1 MQKENVKKNIIFADI
16 LKYQNLQKMESL
28 IITSDRLVQHVN
40 TGFIRYLYSN
50 IAWNNR
56 LVGIIGAKG
65 TGKSTLLLQH
75 IKLNFPNKSKALY
88 ASLDN
93 IWFTQH
99 SLLELAED
107 FYNLGGTHL
116 FLDEVHKYQSW
127 AIEIKNIY
135 DSYPT
140 LNIVFT
146 GSSML
151 EVFKAS
157 VDFSRRAV
165 VYELKGLSF
174 REFLKYE
181 NEIEIPVSK
190 LNNILNDHRTIASD
204 ITSKIKILPE
214 FKKYL
219 EYGYYP
225 YYKENIATYPVQVEQ
240 SINKTLHED
249 LPAVENIEYATILKI
264 KKLLGIIAEMVPFT
278 PNITHL
284 SAAIEIGRHAL
295 VKYLYLLDKSGII
308 QCITEQKQTIQTL
321 AKPQKVYL
329 ENTNI
334 IHSLIFQNINIGNVR
349 ETFFA
354 NQLRT
359 KHIVN
364 TAAKGD
370 FTIDGSIVFEVGGK
384 NKSSSQIKNIENG
397 YIAADDIET
406 GFANKIPLWLFGFL
420 Y

>member
-1 MQKENVKKNIIFADI
+1 MD
-16 LKYQNLQKMESL
+16 SL
-28 IITSDRLVQHVN
+28 IITSDRLIQHTN
-40 TGFIRYLYSN
+40 TDFIRYLYSS
-50 IAWNNR
+50 ISWNNR
-56 LVGIIGAKG
+56 LIGIIGAKG

-75 IKLNFPNKSKALY
+75 IKLNFPDKSKVLY
-88 ASLDN
+88 VSLDN
-93 IWFTQH
+93 IWFTKN

-116 FLDEVHKYQSW
+116 FLDEVHKYQAW
-127 AIEIKNIY
+127 AMEIKNIY

-140 LNIVFT
+140 LHIVFT

-151 EVFKAS
+151 EIFNAS
-157 VDFSRRAV
+157 VDFSRRVV

-181 NEIEIPVSK
+181 YKIEMPVFE
-190 LNNILNDHRTIASD
+190 LNDIIKNHRTIASE
-204 ITSKIKILPE
+204 IASKLKILPE
-214 FKKYL
+214 LNKYI

-240 SINKTLHED
+240 SVNKTLYED
-249 LPAVENIEYATILKI
+249 LPAIENIEYSTILKI
-264 KKLLGIIAEMVPFT
+264 KKLLGTIAEMVPFT
-278 PNITHL
+278 PNITNL
-284 SAAIEIGRHAL
+284 SAAIEIGRNAL
-295 VKYLYLLDKSGII
+295 VKYLYLLDKAGII
-308 QCITEQKQTIQTL
+308 LCITEPNPTLQTL
-321 AKPQKVYL
+321 SKPQKVYL

-334 IHSLIFQNINIGNVR
+334 IHSLAFQNINIGNIR

-359 KHIVN
+359 KHKVN
-364 TAAKGD
+364 TSKNGD
-370 FTIDGSIVFEVGGK
+370 FTIDGNIVFEVGGK
-384 NKSSSQIKNIENG
+384 NKTNSQIKNVDNA
-397 YIAADDIET
+397 YIAADNIET

>member
-1 MQKENVKKNIIFADI
+1 MHKKEKSITFVDIF
-16 LKYQNLQKMESL
+16 KYQFLQKMESL
-28 IITSDRLVQHVN
+28 ITTSDRLVQYTN
-40 TGFIRYLYSN
+40 TDFIRYLYSN

-75 IKLNFPNKSKALY
+75 IKLHFPDKSKALY

-93 IWFTQH
+93 IWFTKH

-127 AIEIKNIY
+127 AMEIKNIY

-140 LNIVFT
+140 LHIIFT

-151 EVFKAS
+151 EIFNAS

-181 NEIEIPVSK
+181 NEIELPIFELSE
-190 LNNILNDHRTIASD
+190 ILKNHRTIASE
-204 ITSKIKILPE
+204 IASKIKIFPE
-214 FKKYL
+214 LNKYL
-219 EYGYYP
+219 EHGYYP
-225 YYKENIATYPVQVEQ
+225 YYKENIATYPIQVEQ
-240 SINKTLHED
+240 SINKTLNED
-249 LPAVENIEYATILKI
+249 LPAIENIEYATILKI
-264 KKLLGIIAEMVPFT
+264 KKLLGTIAEMVPFT
-278 PNITHL
+278 PNITNL
-284 SAAIEIGRHAL
+284 SAVIEIGRHAL
-295 VKYLYLLDKSGII
+295 VKYLYLLDKAGVI
-308 QCITEQKQTIQTL
+308 QCITEPNQTLQTL

-334 IHSLIFQNINIGNVR
+334 IHSLAFKNINTGNVR

-359 KHIVN
+359 KHKVN
-364 TAAKGD
+364 TAENGD
-370 FTIDGSIVFEVGGK
+370 FTIDGNIVFEIGGK
-384 NKSSSQIKNIENG
+384 NKSNSQIKNVENA
-397 YIAADDIET
+397 YIAADNIET

>member
-1 MQKENVKKNIIFADI
+1 MIHHDKKSIIFVDI
-16 LKYQNLQKMESL
+16 LKYQLLYKMESL
-28 IITSDRLVQHVN
+28 IITSDRIVQHTN
-40 TGFIRYLYSN
+40 IDFIRYLYSDV
-50 IAWNNR
+50 AWNNR
-56 LVGIIGAKG
+56 LIGIIGAKG
-65 TGKSTLLLQH
+65 TGKTTLLLQH
-75 IKLNFPNKSKALY
+75 IKQNFPDKSKALY
-88 ASLDN
+88 VSLDN
-93 IWFTQH
+93 IWFTNH
-99 SLLELAED
+99 SLLELADD

-116 FLDEVHKYQSW
+116 FLDEVHKYHSW

-140 LNIVFT
+140 LHIAFT

-151 EVFKAS
+151 EIFNAS
-157 VDFSRRAV
+157 VDFSRRVV

-181 NEIEIPVSK
+181 CTIELPVYP
-190 LNNILNDHRTIASD
+190 LADILKEHRTIASD
-204 ITSKIKILPE
+204 ISSKIKILPE
-214 FKKYL
+214 LHKYL

-240 SINKTLHED
+240 SVNKTLTED
-249 LPAVENIEYATILKI
+249 LPAIEKIEYATILKI
-264 KKLLGIIAEMVPFT
+264 KKLLGTIAEMVPFT

-295 VKYLYLLDKSGII
+295 VKYLYLLDKAGII
-308 QCITEQKQTIQTL
+308 QCVTEPKQTLQTL
-321 AKPQKVYL
+321 SKPQKVYL

-334 IHSLIFQNINIGNVR
+334 IYSLAFQNINTGNIR

-359 KHIVN
+359 KHKVS
-364 TAAKGD
+364 TAENGD
-370 FTIDGSIVFEVGGK
+370 FTIDNTLVFEVGGK
-384 NKSSSQIKNIENG
+384 NKSNSQIKNIKNA
-397 YIAADDIET
+397 YIAADNIET

>member
-1 MQKENVKKNIIFADI
+1 
-16 LKYQNLQKMESL
+16 MESL
-28 IITSDRLVQHVN
+28 ITTSDRLLKHTN
-40 TGFIRYLYSN
+40 TDFIRYLYSS

-75 IKLNFPNKSKALY
+75 IKLHFSDNSKALY

-93 IWFTQH
+93 IWFTKH
-99 SLLELAED
+99 SLSELAED

-127 AIEIKNIY
+127 AMEIKNIY

-140 LNIVFT
+140 LHIVFT

-151 EVFKAS
+151 EIFNAS

-181 NEIEIPVSK
+181 NGIEMPFFELSD
-190 LNNILNDHRTIASD
+190 ILKNHRTIASE

-214 FKKYL
+214 LKKYL

-225 YYKENIATYPVQVEQ
+225 YFKENLETYPIQVEQ
-240 SINKTLHED
+240 SINKTLNED
-249 LPAVENIEYATILKI
+249 LPAIENIEYATILKI
-264 KKLLGIIAEMVPFT
+264 KKLLGTIAEMVPFT
-278 PNITHL
+278 PNITNL
-284 SAAIEIGRHAL
+284 SGVIEIGRHAL
-295 VKYLYLLDKSGII
+295 VKYLYLLDKAGII
-308 QCITEQKQTIQTL
+308 QSITEPKQML
-321 AKPQKVYL
+321 SSLSKPQKVYL

-334 IHSLIFQNINIGNVR
+334 IHSLAFQNINIGNVR

-359 KHIVN
+359 KHKVN
-364 TAAKGD
+364 TAQSGD
-370 FTIDGSIVFEVGGK
+370 FTIDENFVFEVGGK
-384 NKSSSQIKNIENG
+384 NKSNSQIKNIENA
-397 YIAADDIET
+397 YIASDDIET

>member
-1 MQKENVKKNIIFADI
+1 METLITTFERL
-16 LKYQNLQKMESL
+16 LKH
-28 IITSDRLVQHVN
+28 TN
-40 TGFIRYLYSN
+40 TDFVRYLYSN
-50 IAWNNR
+50 VAWNNR

-75 IKLNFPNKSKALY
+75 IKLHFPDTSKALY

-93 IWFTQH
+93 IWFTKH
-99 SLLELAED
+99 SLSELAED

-135 DSYPT
+135 DSYPS
-140 LNIVFT
+140 LHIVFT

-151 EVFKAS
+151 EIFNAS

-181 NEIEIPVSK
+181 NELELPSFELNEILK
-190 LNNILNDHRTIASD
+190 NHRSITAE
-204 ITSKIKILPE
+204 ITSKVKILPE
-214 FKKYL
+214 LKKYL

-225 YYKENIATYPVQVEQ
+225 YYKDNMETYPIQVEQ
-240 SINKTLHED
+240 SINKTLNED
-249 LPAVENIEYATILKI
+249 FPAVEKIEYATILKI
-264 KKLLGIIAEMVPFT
+264 KKLLGTIAEMVPFT
-278 PNITHL
+278 PNITNL
-284 SAAIEIGRHAL
+284 SATIEIGRHTL
-295 VKYLYLLDKSGII
+295 VKYLYLLDKAGVI
-308 QCITEQKQTIQTL
+308 QCITEANQTLQTL

-334 IHSLIFQNINIGNVR
+334 IHSLAFQNVNIGNVR

-359 KHIVN
+359 KHKVN
-364 TAAKGD
+364 SASNGD
-370 FTIDGSIVFEVGGK
+370 FTIDETFIFEVGGK
-384 NKSSSQIKNIENG
+384 NKSNSQIKGIENA

>member
-1 MQKENVKKNIIFADI
+1 
-16 LKYQNLQKMESL
+16 MESL
-28 IITSDRLVQHVN
+28 IITSDRLVQHTN
-40 TGFIRYLYSN
+40 TDFIRYLYGN
-50 IAWNNR
+50 IAWKNR
-56 LVGIIGAKG
+56 LIGIIGAKG

-75 IKLNFPNKSKALY
+75 IRLNFPGKSKALY
-88 ASLDN
+88 VSLDN
-93 IWFTQH
+93 IWFTKH

-116 FLDEVHKYQSW
+116 FLDEVHQYKSW
-127 AIEIKNIY
+127 AMEIKNIY

-140 LNIVFT
+140 LHIVFT

-151 EVFKAS
+151 EIFSAS
-157 VDFSRRAV
+157 VDFSRRVV

-181 NEIEIPVSK
+181 NEMEFPVFE
-190 LNNILNDHRTIASD
+190 LNNILQNHRTIASE
-204 ITSKIKILPE
+204 IVSKIKILPE
-214 FKKYL
+214 LNKYL

-225 YYKENIATYPVQVEQ
+225 YYKENIATYPTQVEQ
-240 SINKTLHED
+240 SVNKTLNED
-249 LPAVENIEYATILKI
+249 LPAIDNIEYSTILKI
-264 KKLLGIIAEMVPFT
+264 KKLLATIAEMVPFT
-278 PNITHL
+278 PNITNL
-284 SAAIEIGRHAL
+284 SAAIEISRHAL
-295 VKYLYLLDKSGII
+295 VKYLYLLDKAGVI
-308 QCITEQKQTIQTL
+308 QCITEPSQTLQTL

-334 IHSLIFQNINIGNVR
+334 IHSLAFQNINTGNIR

-359 KHIVN
+359 KHKVN
-364 TAAKGD
+364 TAKNGD
-370 FTIDGSIVFEVGGK
+370 FTIDGNIVFEVGGK
-384 NKSSSQIKNIENG
+384 NKTNSQIKNIENA
-397 YIAADDIET
+397 YIAADNIET